1 MALRFLLVGII
12 AVSIPVA
19 VGANETKSD
28 TVVVTATRTA
38 ITADNTLA
46 SVTII
51 TRDDIERQQAVSLP
65 DLLRGTVGLGITNSG
80 GPGKA
85 TSFFLR
91 GSESD
96 QVLVLINGV
105 KVGSAT
111 LGTTSFQ
118 DIPIDQI
125 ERIEI
130 VRGPRSSLYGSE
142 AIGGVIQI
150 FTRKGGGSFT
160 SSFSF
165 GAGSHN
171 SKKTSVSVSGG
182 GKRSWYHVGLGRF
195 ETNGFNACT
204 GSPVLFSGCFTIEPD
219 DDGYQ
224 NQSGSFRI
232 GHRFQNGLEIEA
244 HGLRS
249 DNETDFDG
257 TFVNQSET
265 RQDVIG
271 VKLKLPVTKKWH
283 LSLDLGASDDKS
295 KNFLNGVFTSS
306 FDTRRETVSL
316 QNDVSLGDRHLLT
329 IGTDSLKDKIES
341 TTAFPVH
348 SRDND
353 GIFVQYQGQFNK
365 HKLLLSQRQDDNEQF
380 GDKTTGSIGWSYRF
394 KNSMRAMAS
403 YGTAFKAPTFNQL
416 YFPFFGN
423 ASLIPEESKSTEFG
437 LKGKTK
443 RGRWSIN
450 AYQTNVKNLIT
461 FDPITFLAA
470 NINKTR
476 LRGIETLLST
486 TIAGWRW
493 QTQLTLQDPE
503 NRSSGTNKGNVLVRR
518 AERQLRIDLDKK
530 MKKLQLGFSLF
541 AEGRRYDDLANT
553 RKLDK
558 YHKVDFRLGYRINKT
573 TLFQARIGNIFNKN
587 YETAEFFNQDGRNY
601 FFTLQFQPK

>member
-1 MALRFLLVGII
+1 MTLRYLMAGII
-12 AVSIPVA
+12 LVSIPVA
-19 VGANETKSD
+19 ADDTKSD

-38 ITADNTLA
+38 TTADNTLA
-46 SVTII
+46 SVTVI
-51 TRDDIERQQAVSLP
+51 TRADIERQQATSLP
-65 DLLRGTVGLGITNSG
+65 ELLQGTLGIGISNNG

-91 GSESD
+91 GAEAD
-96 QVLVLINGV
+96 QVLVLVNGI
-105 KVGSAT
+105 KIGSAT
-111 LGTTSFQ
+111 LGITSFQ

-150 FTRKGGGSFT
+150 FTRKGGGRFT
-160 SSFSF
+160 PSFSI

-171 SKKTSVSVSGG
+171 SKKTSLSVSGG
-182 GKRSWYHVGLGRF
+182 GKRSWYHVGLGRL
-195 ETNGFNACT
+195 ETNGFNACS
-204 GSPVLFSGCFTIEPD
+204 GDPIVGSGCFTIEPD
-219 DDGYQ
+219 KDGYQ

-232 GHRFQNGLEIEA
+232 GHRFQNGFEIET
-244 HGLRS
+244 HGLHS
-249 DNETDFDG
+249 DNKTDFDG

-265 RQDVIG
+265 RQDIIG
-271 VKLKLPVTKKWH
+271 AKLKIPVTKKWH
-283 LSLDLGASDDKS
+283 MSLDLGTSDDKS
-295 KNFLNGVFTSS
+295 KNFLNGVFASS
-306 FDTRRETVSL
+306 FDTRRETISL

-329 IGTDSLKDKIES
+329 IGADSLQDTIKS
-341 TTAFPVH
+341 TTAFPVR

-365 HKLLLSQRQDDNEQF
+365 HKLLFSLRGDDNEQF
-380 GDKTTGSIGWSYRF
+380 GNKTTGNIGWSYQLN
-394 KNSMRAMAS
+394 KNLRAMAS
-403 YGTAFKAPTFNQL
+403 YGTAFKAPTLNQL

-423 ASLIPEESKSTEFG
+423 ASLVPEESKSTELG
-437 LKGKTK
+437 LKGKT
-443 RGRWSIN
+443 RWGHWSVN
-450 AYQTNVKNLIT
+450 AYQTNVKDLIT
-461 FDPITFLAA
+461 FDPLTFLAA

-486 TIAGWRW
+486 TVAGWRW
-493 QTQLTLQDPE
+493 QTQLTLQHPE
-503 NRSSGTNKGNVLVRR
+503 NRSSGTNKGNILVRR
-518 AERQLRIDLDKK
+518 AERRLRIDLDKK
-530 MKKLQLGFSLF
+530 IRKLQLGFSLF

-558 YHKVDFRLGYRINKT
+558 YHTVDFRLGYRINKT

>member
-1 MALRFLLVGII
+1 MTLRFLMAGII
-12 AVSIPVA
+12 LLSIPVA
-19 VGANETKSD
+19 VAADDTKSD

-38 ITADNTLA
+38 TTADSTLA
-46 SVTII
+46 SVTVI
-51 TRDDIERQQAVSLP
+51 TRADIERQQATSLP
-65 DLLRGTVGLGITNSG
+65 ELLQGTLGIGMSNNG

-91 GSESD
+91 GAEAD
-96 QVLVLINGV
+96 QVLVLVNGI
-105 KVGSAT
+105 KIGSAT
-111 LGTTSFQ
+111 LGITSFQ

-150 FTRKGGGSFT
+150 FTRKGGGAFT
-160 SSFSF
+160 PTFTF

-171 SKKTSVSVSGG
+171 SKKTNVSISGG
-182 GKRSWYHVGLGRF
+182 GKRSWYHLGLGRF

-204 GSPVLFSGCFTIEPD
+204 GNPVLFSGCFTIEPD

-232 GHRFQNGLEIEA
+232 GHRFQNGIEIET
-244 HGLRS
+244 HGLHS
-249 DNETDFDG
+249 DNKTDFDG

-271 VKLKLPVTKKWH
+271 AKLKVPVTKKWH
-283 LSLDLGASDDKS
+283 MSLDLGTSDDKS
-295 KNFLNGVFTSS
+295 KNFLNGVFASS

-316 QNDVSLGDRHLLT
+316 QNDVSFGDRHLLT
-329 IGTDSLKDKIES
+329 IGADSLQDKIKS
-341 TTAFPVH
+341 TTTFPVR

-365 HKLLLSQRQDDNEQF
+365 HKLLFSLRGDDNEQF
-380 GDKTTGSIGWSYRF
+380 GNKTTGNIGWSYQLN
-394 KNSMRAMAS
+394 KNLRTMAS
-403 YGTAFKAPTFNQL
+403 YGTAFKAPTLNQL

-423 ASLIPEESKSTEFG
+423 ANLVPEESKSTEFG
-437 LKGKTK
+437 LKGKAK
-443 RGRWSIN
+443 WGHWSIN
-450 AYQTNVKNLIT
+450 AYQTNVKDLIT

-503 NRSSGTNKGNVLVRR
+503 NRSPGANKGNLLVRR
-518 AERQLRIDLDKK
+518 GQRQLRIDLDKK
-530 MKKLQLGFSLF
+530 TNKLQLGFSLF

-558 YHKVDFRLGYRINKT
+558 YHTVDFRLGYRINKT

>member
-1 MALRFLLVGII
+1 MTLRYLMAGII
-12 AVSIPVA
+12 LVSIPVA
-19 VGANETKSD
+19 ADDTKSD

-38 ITADNTLA
+38 TTADNTLA
-46 SVTII
+46 SVTVI
-51 TRDDIERQQAVSLP
+51 TRADIERQQATSLP
-65 DLLRGTVGLGITNSG
+65 ELLQGTLGIGISNNG

-91 GSESD
+91 GAEAD
-96 QVLVLINGV
+96 QVLVLVNGI
-105 KVGSAT
+105 KIGSAT
-111 LGTTSFQ
+111 LGITSFQ

-150 FTRKGGGSFT
+150 FTRKGGGRFT
-160 SSFSF
+160 PSFSI

-171 SKKTSVSVSGG
+171 SKKTSLSVSGG
-182 GKRSWYHVGLGRF
+182 GKRSWYHVGLGRL
-195 ETNGFNACT
+195 ETNGFNACS
-204 GSPVLFSGCFTIEPD
+204 GDPIVGSGCFTIEPD
-219 DDGYQ
+219 KDGYQ

-232 GHRFQNGLEIEA
+232 GHRFQNGFEIET
-244 HGLRS
+244 HGLHS
-249 DNETDFDG
+249 DNKTDFDG

-265 RQDVIG
+265 RQDIIG
-271 VKLKLPVTKKWH
+271 AKLKVPVTKKWH
-283 LSLDLGASDDKS
+283 MSLDLGTSDDKS
-295 KNFLNGVFTSS
+295 KNFLNGVFASS
-306 FDTRRETVSL
+306 FDTRRETISL

-329 IGTDSLKDKIES
+329 IGADSLQDTIKS
-341 TTAFPVH
+341 TTAFPVR

-365 HKLLLSQRQDDNEQF
+365 HKLLFSLRGDDNEQF
-380 GDKTTGSIGWSYRF
+380 DNKTTGNIGWSYQLN
-394 KNSMRAMAS
+394 KNLRAMAS
-403 YGTAFKAPTFNQL
+403 YGTAFKAPTLNQL

-423 ASLIPEESKSTEFG
+423 ASLVPEESKSTELG
-437 LKGKTK
+437 LKGKT
-443 RGRWSIN
+443 RWGHWSVN
-450 AYQTNVKNLIT
+450 AYQTNVKDLIT
-461 FDPITFLAA
+461 FDPLTFLAA

-486 TIAGWRW
+486 TVAGWRW
-493 QTQLTLQDPE
+493 QTQLTLQHPE
-503 NRSSGTNKGNVLVRR
+503 NRSSGTNKGNILVRR
-518 AERQLRIDLDKK
+518 AERRLRIDLDKK
-530 MKKLQLGFSLF
+530 IRKLQLGFSLF

-558 YHKVDFRLGYRINKT
+558 YHTVDFRLGYRINKT

>member
-1 MALRFLLVGII
+1 MTLRYLMAGII
-12 AVSIPVA
+12 LVSIPVA
-19 VGANETKSD
+19 ADDTKSD

-38 ITADNTLA
+38 TTADNTLA
-46 SVTII
+46 SVTVI
-51 TRDDIERQQAVSLP
+51 TRADIERQQATSLP
-65 DLLRGTVGLGITNSG
+65 ELLQGTLGIGISNNG

-91 GSESD
+91 GAEAD
-96 QVLVLINGV
+96 QVLVLVNGI
-105 KVGSAT
+105 KIGSAT
-111 LGTTSFQ
+111 LGITSFQ

-150 FTRKGGGSFT
+150 FTRKGGGRFT
-160 SSFSF
+160 PSFSI

-171 SKKTSVSVSGG
+171 SKKTSLSVSGG
-182 GKRSWYHVGLGRF
+182 GKRSWYHVGLGRL
-195 ETNGFNACT
+195 ETNGFNACS
-204 GSPVLFSGCFTIEPD
+204 GDPIVGSGCFTIEPD
-219 DDGYQ
+219 KDGYQ

-232 GHRFQNGLEIEA
+232 GHRFQNGFEIET
-244 HGLRS
+244 HGLHS
-249 DNETDFDG
+249 DNKTDFDG

-265 RQDVIG
+265 RQDIIG
-271 VKLKLPVTKKWH
+271 AKLKVPVTKKWH
-283 LSLDLGASDDKS
+283 MSLDLGTSDDKS
-295 KNFLNGVFTSS
+295 KNFLNGVFASS
-306 FDTRRETVSL
+306 FDTRRETISL

-329 IGTDSLKDKIES
+329 IGADSLQDTIKS
-341 TTAFPVH
+341 TTAFPVR

-365 HKLLLSQRQDDNEQF
+365 HKLLFSLRGDDNEQF
-380 GDKTTGSIGWSYRF
+380 GNKTTGNIGWSYQLN
-394 KNSMRAMAS
+394 KNLRAMAS
-403 YGTAFKAPTFNQL
+403 YGTAFKAPTLNQL

-423 ASLIPEESKSTEFG
+423 ASLVPEESKSTELG
-437 LKGKTK
+437 LKGKT
-443 RGRWSIN
+443 RWGHWSVN
-450 AYQTNVKNLIT
+450 AYQTNVKDLIT
-461 FDPITFLAA
+461 FDPLTFLAA

-486 TIAGWRW
+486 TVAGWRW
-493 QTQLTLQDPE
+493 QTQLTLQHPE
-503 NRSSGTNKGNVLVRR
+503 NRSSGTNKGNILVRR
-518 AERQLRIDLDKK
+518 AERRLRIDLDKK
-530 MKKLQLGFSLF
+530 IRKLQLGFSLF

-558 YHKVDFRLGYRINKT
+558 YHTVDFRLGYRINKT

>member
-1 MALRFLLVGII
+1 MTLRYLMAGIVL
-12 AVSIPVA
+12 VSIPVA
-19 VGANETKSD
+19 ADDTKSD

-38 ITADNTLA
+38 TTADNTLA
-46 SVTII
+46 SVTVI
-51 TRDDIERQQAVSLP
+51 TRADIERQQATSLP
-65 DLLRGTVGLGITNSG
+65 ELLQGTLGIGISNNG

-91 GSESD
+91 GAEAD
-96 QVLVLINGV
+96 QVLVLVNGI
-105 KVGSAT
+105 KIGSAT
-111 LGTTSFQ
+111 LGITSFQ

-150 FTRKGGGSFT
+150 FTRKGGGRFT
-160 SSFSF
+160 PSFSI

-171 SKKTSVSVSGG
+171 SKKTSLSVSGG
-182 GKRSWYHVGLGRF
+182 GKRSWYHVGLGRL
-195 ETNGFNACT
+195 ETNGFNACS
-204 GSPVLFSGCFTIEPD
+204 GDPIVGSGCFTIEPD
-219 DDGYQ
+219 KDGYQ

-232 GHRFQNGLEIEA
+232 GHRFQNGFEIET
-244 HGLRS
+244 HGLHS
-249 DNETDFDG
+249 DNKTDFDG

-265 RQDVIG
+265 RQDIIG
-271 VKLKLPVTKKWH
+271 AKLKIPVTKKWH
-283 LSLDLGASDDKS
+283 MSLDLGTSDDKS
-295 KNFLNGVFTSS
+295 KNFLNGVFASS
-306 FDTRRETVSL
+306 FDTRRETISL

-329 IGTDSLKDKIES
+329 IGADSLQDTIKS
-341 TTAFPVH
+341 TTAFPVR

-365 HKLLLSQRQDDNEQF
+365 HKLLFSLRGDDNEQF
-380 GDKTTGSIGWSYRF
+380 GNKTTGNIGWSYQLN
-394 KNSMRAMAS
+394 KNLRAMAS
-403 YGTAFKAPTFNQL
+403 YGTAFKAPTLNQL

-423 ASLIPEESKSTEFG
+423 ASLVPEESKSTELG
-437 LKGKTK
+437 LKGKT
-443 RGRWSIN
+443 RWGHWSVN
-450 AYQTNVKNLIT
+450 AYQTNVKDLIT
-461 FDPITFLAA
+461 FDPLTFLAA

-486 TIAGWRW
+486 TVAGWRW
-493 QTQLTLQDPE
+493 QTQLTLQHPE
-503 NRSSGTNKGNVLVRR
+503 NRSSGTNKGNILVRR
-518 AERQLRIDLDKK
+518 AERRLRIDLDKK
-530 MKKLQLGFSLF
+530 IRKLQLGFSLF

-558 YHKVDFRLGYRINKT
+558 YHTVDFRLGYRINKT